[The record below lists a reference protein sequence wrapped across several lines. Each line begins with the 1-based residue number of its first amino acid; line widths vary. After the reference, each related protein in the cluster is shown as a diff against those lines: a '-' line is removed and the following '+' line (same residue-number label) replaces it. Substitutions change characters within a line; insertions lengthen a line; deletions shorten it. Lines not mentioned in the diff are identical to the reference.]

1 MIMKNENQNI
11 KEEYSLGKDID
22 GNVHSAKELQAII
35 LDGLL
40 EIDRICRKNN
50 IPYALGFG
58 SALGLVN
65 YQGFIPWDD
74 DADVVIDYFD
84 IPRFV
89 EAFKKDLSD
98 KYALEGY
105 EIDKRYSVLIPTF
118 KLRIKDTYQKEA
130 NWFWLPNKCKN
141 GNGFFIDICAF
152 MGVPEDEKKHK
163 RLLRK
168 AKLMMP
174 FYCFIDAV
182 FRINPRLMKRSLKKH
197 ERKNAIKYKDSNYV
211 SQTIIIPW
219 QDMPK
224 IIDKNAFPKDVI
236 YPFKEY
242 EFEGKKLYSF
252 NNPEEFVKLR
262 YGEKCLLR
270 KDEKGNMIDS
280 FPDSHRK
287 FEHTKE
293 YALHKVK

>member
-1 MIMKNENQNI
+1 MSEVK
-11 KEEYSLGKDID
+11 KYTLGPDIH
-22 GNVHSAKELQAII
+22 GEVHDTSELQAYI
-35 LDGLL
+35 LDGLV
-40 EIDRICRKNN
+40 EIDRVCRKND
-50 IPYALGFG
+50 IPYALSFG
-58 SALGLVN
+58 STLGLVN

-98 KYALEGY
+98 KYTLEGY
-105 EIDKRYSVLIPTF
+105 ETDKRYNVLIPTF

-141 GNGFFIDICAF
+141 GSGFFIDICAF
-152 MGVPEDEKKHK
+152 MGVPEEKKKHK

-168 AKLMMP
+168 AKWMMP
-174 FYCFIDAV
+174 WFTLVDAL

-197 ERKNAIKYKDSNYV
+197 EAKNALKYKDSNMV
-211 SQTIIIPW
+211 SQSIIIPW

-224 IIDKNAFPKDVI
+224 IVHENAFPREVI

-242 EFEGKKLYSF
+242 DFAGKKLYSF
-252 NNPEEFVKLR
+252 ADPVTFVKLR
-262 YGEKCLLR
+262 YGEDAVIK
-270 KDEKGNMIDS
+270 KDKDGNPIETYPEKK
-280 FPDSHRK
+280 RVL
-287 FEHTKE
+287 EHTKK
-293 YALHKVK
+293 YAFHKVK

>member
-1 MIMKNENQNI
+1 MSELRK
-11 KEEYSLGKDID
+11 YSLGPDIHGVNHD
-22 GNVHSAKELQAII
+22 FKELQKFI

-84 IPRFV
+84 IPRFI

-105 EIDKRYSVLIPTF
+105 EIDKRYNVLIPTF
-118 KLRIKDTYQKEA
+118 KFRIKDTYQKEA

-141 GNGFFIDICAF
+141 GSGFFIDICAF
-152 MGVPEDEKKHK
+152 MGVPEDPKKHK

-168 AKLMMP
+168 AKLLIP
-174 FYCFIDAV
+174 SYTFVDALL
-182 FRINPRLMKRSLKKH
+182 RINPRLHKKSLKKH
-197 ERKNAIKYKDSNYV
+197 EAKYALKYKDSNYV
-211 SQTIIIPW
+211 SQSIIIPW

-224 IIDKNAFPKDVI
+224 IVHKNSFPKEII

-242 EFEGKKLYSF
+242 VFEGHKLYSF
-252 NNPEEFVKLR
+252 NDPVAFVKMR
-262 YGEKCLLR
+262 YGDDCIIK
-270 KDEKGNMIDS
+270 KDENGVPIET
-280 FPDSHRK
+280 FPEKKRK
-287 FEHTKE
+287 QEHTKK